1 MDLLSE
7 IKKRLSITGNYQ
19 DDLLLGLAHDT
30 KNYLISAGV
39 KESVVNSEIS
49 IGCIARGVFDLW
61 TKDSFSELFNQRLI
75 QLKFEPE
82 TDLEIIP
89 DTEIKEGDVE
99 NVLSDET
106 NL

>member
-7 IKKRLSITGNYQ
+7 IKKRLSITSDYQ
-19 DDLLLGLAHDT
+19 DDLLLGLAHDV
-30 KNYLISAGV
+30 KHYLISAGV
-39 KESVVNSEIS
+39 KESVVNSELS

-61 TKDSFSELFNQRLI
+61 TKDAFSELFTQRVI

-82 TDLEIIP
+82 TNLLPIQD
-89 DTEIKEGDVE
+89 KEEVLD